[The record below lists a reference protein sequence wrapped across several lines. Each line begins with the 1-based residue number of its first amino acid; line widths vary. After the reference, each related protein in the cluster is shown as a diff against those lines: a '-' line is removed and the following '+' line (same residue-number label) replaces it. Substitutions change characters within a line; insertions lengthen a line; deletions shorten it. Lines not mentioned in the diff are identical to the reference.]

1 MQQTEQSREHTPS
14 GSGSRIKIGMSWRLA
29 SRLSVITL
37 AILVVLVV
45 TVIQQQRAAQQKL
58 QGTDLEMRPA
68 QNFTLTDQYGK
79 KVSLSQFAGKPVVL
93 TFLYTNCP
101 DVCPL
106 TAEYLH
112 QSMLELGKDA
122 ANVAI
127 LAVSTD
133 PARDDTAA
141 ALRFSQQHRMENSWH
156 FLVGS
161 KDELA
166 PIWSNYSVYAQTQQA
181 QVMHTSAIYLIDKQ
195 GRERALLGE
204 NFQPQQVTQDLQ
216 LLLKE

>member
-1 MQQTEQSREHTPS
+1 MQHTEPSREHTPPGS

-58 QGTDLEMRPA
+58 QGTDLGMRAA

-101 DVCPL
+101 DVCP
-106 TAEYLH
+106 
-112 QSMLELGKDA
+112 
-122 ANVAI
+122 
-127 LAVSTD
+127 
-133 PARDDTAA
+133 
-141 ALRFSQQHRMENSWH
+141 
-156 FLVGS
+156 
-161 KDELA
+161 
-166 PIWSNYSVYAQTQQA
+166 
-181 QVMHTSAIYLIDKQ
+181 
-195 GRERALLGE
+195 
-204 NFQPQQVTQDLQ
+204 
-216 LLLKE
+216 